1 MGNNNSIKNND
12 SDYVESDYVENKYS
26 DKMTDEM
33 RLTLIREFEELVKET
48 KCLLDDRDIFKDEY
62 IIEEEFRKRVNRGIE
77 RRRGNFELLRHD
89 GRNFYGNYSM
99 IMRFSKITLENVKK
113 MHKIELL
120 KRGRELEERIKKLK
134 ELKWCIRKKGE
145 DVEETEIK
153 QCEEFEE
160 IAREIKMILD
170 DRNIF
175 KKKRREKVIKSIKK
189 IRSWDNDV
197 FTLEI
202 IREIRDVLLE

>member
-99 IMRFSKITLENVKK
+99 IMRFSKITL
-113 MHKIELL
+113 
-120 KRGRELEERIKKLK
+120 
-134 ELKWCIRKKGE
+134 
-145 DVEETEIK
+145 
-153 QCEEFEE
+153 
-160 IAREIKMILD
+160 
-170 DRNIF
+170 
-175 KKKRREKVIKSIKK
+175 
-189 IRSWDNDV
+189 
-197 FTLEI
+197 
-202 IREIRDVLLE
+202 